1 MKRAFGM
8 PRGFFSPSWM
18 ISGGAFDV
26 DIVSL
31 VVDKCNGN
39 GKMPD
44 LISALLRFP
53 NQQIRASFSTILLQ
67 LLSTKYQT

>member
-1 MKRAFGM
+1 M

-26 DIVSL
+26 DIVSS

-39 GKMPD
+39 GKMARSNLCSPE
-44 LISALLRFP
+44 ISFQIGKFEPQFP
-53 NQQIRASFSTILLQ
+53 LFH
-67 LLSTKYQT
+67 